1 MKAPEH
7 VTVHAASGRLS
18 LTWHG
23 GHTQW
28 IDNAT
33 LKVAEHRG
41 GVVFL
46 HEVVPG
52 IAERSYGLQVARLAG
67 LPASVVT
74 RAGSILKSLEKS
86 QGGRSARARIDDLP
100 LFATL
105 SPPPPPEP
113 PAELP
118 EDKLALLLDAID
130 PDALTP
136 REALEAL
143 YRLKREREESRVPG

>member
-1 MKAPEH
+1 MKHFHELTALGE
-7 VTVHAASGRLS
+7 RLAR
-18 LTWHG
+18 
-23 GHTQW
+23 

-67 LPASVVT
+67 LPASVVS
-74 RAGSILKSLEKS
+74 RAGAILKSLEKS

-113 PAELP
+113 VP
-118 EDKLALLLDAID
+118 EPVEDSVALMLDGID
-130 PDALTP
+130 PDSLTP

-143 YRLKREREESRVPG
+143 YRLKRERAERLVSG